1 MEQIK
6 IQFCENTTYIIAMIN
21 LRAVSTKLYFNLI
34 FAMQTYKEIITMEQI
49 LTYTTG
55 TNPDLIRTLRY
66 CENFDVMNYLKQIQR
81 CQINLTA
88 CAWCN
93 FQKYTFYTAKT
104 IKGVYLWNL
113 ESKLQ
118 NPKYEPKIHHQV
130 YRITPRTTRTTRRL
144 RKYVHMGNK

>member
-1 MEQIK
+1 
-6 IQFCENTTYIIAMIN
+6 MIN

-88 CAWCN
+88 CA
-93 FQKYTFYTAKT
+93 
-104 IKGVYLWNL
+104 
-113 ESKLQ
+113 
-118 NPKYEPKIHHQV
+118 
-130 YRITPRTTRTTRRL
+130 
-144 RKYVHMGNK
+144 